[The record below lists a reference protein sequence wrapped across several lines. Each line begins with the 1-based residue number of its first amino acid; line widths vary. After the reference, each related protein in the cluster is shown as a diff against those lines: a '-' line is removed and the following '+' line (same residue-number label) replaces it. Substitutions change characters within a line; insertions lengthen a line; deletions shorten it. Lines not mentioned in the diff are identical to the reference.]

1 MKPHINDGIKLLEH
15 ISQLRSK
22 VGVIYGLPQIGKSS
36 YALNLAKAYGL
47 IYVDIT
53 QELLPLLQHKLGVY
67 DHIDFADHAL
77 AQIRQL
83 QNGLIVDEVEPL
95 LATFGKQKTSAFF
108 QRLTQ
113 LFQRLTQLEPIH
125 PLILVTRLTGFVQNA
140 NFAPARLLFISG

>member
-113 LFQRLTQLEPIH
+113 LEPIH